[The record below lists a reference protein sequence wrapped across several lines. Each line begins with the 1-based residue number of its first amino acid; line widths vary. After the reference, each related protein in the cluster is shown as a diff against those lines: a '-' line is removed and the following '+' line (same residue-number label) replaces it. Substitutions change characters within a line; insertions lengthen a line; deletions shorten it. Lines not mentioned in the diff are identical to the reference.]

1 MSDSEKY
8 MLIAATA
15 VLIFIILV
23 LTKYKNTSFTKPTV
37 YNSIALL
44 LIFAGLFLSAFPILG
59 FIILGIGISFAVY
72 DLLKK

>member
-8 MLIAATA
+8 MLIAATV

-23 LTKYKNTSFTKPTV
+23 LTKYKNATSTKPTV

-44 LIFAGLFLSAFPILG
+44 LIFVGLFLSAFPVLG
-59 FIILGIGISFAVY
+59 FIILGIGVSFAVF